1 MTITN
6 NRLVMDGGVFDATSA
21 GGAGGSVDLEARGVT
36 GTETNS
42 KSSIVCARSRST
54 ISKSSF
60 LRSVIGRSFL
70 SVTTTST
77 RT

>member
-6 NRLVMDGGVFDATSA
+6 NLLVMDGGAFDAMSA

-42 KSSIVCARSRST
+42 KSSIVCARSCST

-70 SVTTTST
+70 SVTTTSA